1 MTSFIN
7 DVFSYLEER
16 TYSKYALIA
25 SIISFL
31 LTWVFSI
38 FHYTNIYYGNK
49 FSWIFWIISIV
60 LFLYSF
66 LPPRKTKQAFSFIN
80 TSNVLIFLIIFL
92 VYWMSHLW
100 NFSTSPWNQNGLFDD
115 AAWDIYFAKN
125 KVFSDAP
132 FQAAFF
138 DEVGY
143 ISREVVFHYY
153 ISTFFKL
160 FGYDLLVFNLSL
172 LVLGFITVLFTTL
185 IIHKLFKNI
194 FVTLLSA
201 LIVNFFP
208 VLYMNISRGD
218 RYAITAPL
226 MTISLYFLYSS
237 FKNHSFVRAL
247 LSALFAALCWDSAI
261 MGKQYILGVALS
273 VVFIIIFDKKRLK
286 SKENISVSLIWIA
299 SFIISATPLLA
310 YILFNYDSYITREKG
325 ILREF
330 LTLFRQG
337 GFPAIKPYVDKVIEL
352 FFANHTFLRQFV
364 ADYYIIPLPYYLLF
378 IPGTVLVLTK
388 KRFEI
393 IFLSLI
399 PVFGALLSGPY
410 DYRVILAAPFWI
422 ICIAYSLNHVFGSE
436 SLNQNSIKSYLLM
449 AISFFCILAGL
460 ITSSSYIL
468 KVSNNPNYQHFLPH
482 KDVAVSRLVQDIVVG
497 AENPKIDMKQ
507 DELNRK
513 INPHSISHD
522 TLVCPLGSYAI
533 MHLYLQNYDDKKI
546 LSFCDQGI
554 QLLQTPNEIL
564 KNNLNAII
572 KYQTTGKD
580 LKLIWEV
587 SEKSEKIIDA
597 FSKYKNFGSEE
608 TLSDSVDGSAFSLY
622 ILTITNENITRFQKA
637 IEDDLSIKALLN
649 NQES

>member
-1 MTSFIN
+1 MTSLTN
-7 DVFSYLEER
+7 DVFSHLKER
-16 TYSKYALIA
+16 TYDKYTLIA
-25 SIISFL
+25 SIVSFL

-38 FHYTNIYYGNK
+38 FHYTNIYYGNN
-49 FSWIFWIISIV
+49 FSWIFWITSVV
-60 LFLYSF
+60 LFFYSF
-66 LPPRKTKQAFSFIN
+66 LPTRKTKQAFSFVN
-80 TSNVLIFLIIFL
+80 KSYFLIFLIVFF
-92 VYWMSHLW
+92 VYWTSHLW
-100 NFSTSPWNQNGLFDD
+100 NFSAAPWNQNGLFDD

-138 DEVGY
+138 DQVGY

-153 ISTFFKL
+153 ISTFFRL
-160 FGYDLLVFNLSL
+160 FGYNLLVFNLSL

-185 IIHKLFKNI
+185 IIHKLFKNT

-218 RYAITAPL
+218 RYAIAAPL
-226 MTISLYFLYSS
+226 MIISLYFLYSS
-237 FKNHSFVRAL
+237 FEKHSFARAL
-247 LSALFAALCWDSAI
+247 ISALFAALCWDSAI
-261 MGKQYILGVALS
+261 MGKQYIWGLALS
-273 VVFIIIFDKKRLK
+273 VIFIIIFDKQQLK
-286 SKENISVSLIWIA
+286 SKKNISVGLIWIA
-299 SFIISATPLLA
+299 GFILSSTPLLA
-310 YILFNYDSYITREKG
+310 YILFNYDSYVIRERG
-325 ILREF
+325 ILQEFFRSFRE
-330 LTLFRQG
+330 G
-337 GFPAIKPYVDKVIEL
+337 GFLGIKPYFDRIIEL
-352 FFANHTFLRQFV
+352 FFARHTFLRQFS
-364 ADYYIIPLPYYLLF
+364 ADYYIIPLPYYLLL
-378 IPGTVLVLTK
+378 IPGALLVLSR

-399 PVFGALLSGPY
+399 PVFGALVSGSY
-410 DYRVILAAPFWI
+410 DFRVLLAAPYWI
-422 ICIAYSLNHVFGSE
+422 ICIAYSLNYVFGSE
-436 SLNQNSIKSYLLM
+436 SPNLNRIKSYPLM
-449 AISFFCILAGL
+449 AISLCSILAGL

-468 KVSNNPNYQHFLPH
+468 KVSNNPNYQYLLPH

-497 AENPKIDMKQ
+497 DANPKIYMKH

-513 INPHSISHD
+513 ANPQSIDHD

-587 SEKSEKIIDA
+587 SEKSERIIKV
-597 FSKYKNFGSEE
+597 FSKYKTFGSEE
-608 TLSDSVDGSAFSLY
+608 TLSDTIDGSSFSLY
-622 ILTITNENITRFQKA
+622 ILTINKDNIIRFQKA
-637 IEDDLSIKALLN
+637 VEDDLSIKALLDT
-649 NQES
+649 